1 MISEQLLD
9 SIKVKRS
16 PVVVG
21 LDPRLENIPEE
32 ILTKMIVL
40 YGESLKAAAETI
52 IEFNKGIIDAV
63 YDLVPAV
70 KPQIAFYEQYGLEG
84 LRAYCETCNYAKDK
98 GLIVIGDVKRG
109 DIGTTSKA
117 YSQAHLGK
125 VKVGSS
131 IFTTFET
138 DLITVNPYLGDD
150 CLIEF
155 MEEVKLYE
163 KGLFVLVKTSNKSSG
178 QLQDL
183 KVEKENAQ
191 DSAVT
196 VYDTVAKLVNAW
208 NENFTDK
215 YGYSP
220 IGAVVGATY
229 PEELIKLRRE
239 MPKAIFLVPGY
250 GAQGGG
256 AKDVVHAFNSD
267 GLGALINASRS
278 ITYAYEKTGE
288 NYRTA
293 ARNEVL
299 KMNKDINHA
308 LELDG
313 KKYW

>member
-1 MISEQLLD
+1 MISERLID
-9 SIKVKRS
+9 SIKVKKS

-32 ILTKMIVL
+32 ILTRMIKL

-52 IEFNKGIIDAV
+52 LEFNKGIIDAV

-84 LRAYCETCNYAKDK
+84 LRAYCETCEYANAK
-98 GLIVIGDVKRG
+98 GLLVIGDVKRG

-117 YSQAHLGK
+117 YSQAHLGR
-125 VKVGSS
+125 VKVGNS
-131 IFTTFET
+131 IFSTFET

-150 CLIEF
+150 CLMEF
-155 MEEVKLYE
+155 MEDVKLYE

-183 KVEKENAQ
+183 KIQQANAQ
-191 DSAVT
+191 DSSVT
-196 VYDTVAKLVNAW
+196 VYETVAKLVNTW
-208 NENFTDK
+208 NDKFTDK

-229 PEELIKLRRE
+229 PEELVKLRKE
-239 MPKAIFLVPGY
+239 MPKAVFLVPGY

-256 AKDVVHAFNSD
+256 AKDVVHAFNTD

-278 ITYAYEKTGE
+278 ITYAYERTGE
-288 NYRTA
+288 LYQIA

-299 KMNKDINHA
+299 KMNEEINQA
-308 LELDG
+308 LELEG

>member
-1 MISEQLLD
+1 MISERLLD
-9 SIKVKRS
+9 SIKVKKS

-32 ILTKMIVL
+32 ILSRMIKQ

-70 KPQIAFYEQYGLEG
+70 KPQIAFYEQYGIEG
-84 LRAYCETCNYAKDK
+84 LRAYCETCEYAKDK
-98 GLIVIGDVKRG
+98 GLIVVGDVKRG

-117 YSQAHLGK
+117 YSQAHLGR

-155 MEEVKLYE
+155 MEDVKLYE
-163 KGLFVLVKTSNKSSG
+163 KGLFVLVKTSNTSSG

-183 KVEKENAQ
+183 KIEKENAQ
-191 DSAVT
+191 DSSIT
-196 VYDTVAKLVNAW
+196 VYETVAKLVNAW
-208 NENFTDK
+208 NEKFTDH

-229 PEELIKLRRE
+229 PEELIKLRSE

-288 NYRTA
+288 HYRTA

-299 KMNKDINHA
+299 KMNEDINHA
-308 LELDG
+308 LELEG

>member
-9 SIKVKRS
+9 SIKVKKS

-32 ILTKMIVL
+32 ILTKMIKL

-70 KPQIAFYEQYGLEG
+70 KPQIAFYEQYGIEG

-125 VKVGSS
+125 VKVGNS
-131 IFTTFET
+131 IYKTFET
-138 DLITVNPYLGDD
+138 DMITVNPYLGDD

-155 MEEVKLYE
+155 MEDVKLYE

-183 KVEKENAQ
+183 KVEKENSQ
-191 DSAVT
+191 DSSVT
-196 VYDTVAKLVNAW
+196 VYETVAKLVSAW

-229 PEELIKLRRE
+229 PEELIKLRHQ

-256 AKDVVHAFNSD
+256 AKDVIHAFNSD

-293 ARNEVL
+293 ARSEVL

-308 LELDG
+308 LELEG